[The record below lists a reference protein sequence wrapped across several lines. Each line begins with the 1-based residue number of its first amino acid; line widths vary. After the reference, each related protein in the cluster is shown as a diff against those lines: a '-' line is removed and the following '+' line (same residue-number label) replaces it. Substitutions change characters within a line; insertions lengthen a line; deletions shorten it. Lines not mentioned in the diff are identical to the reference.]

1 MHKFFVVI
9 AAGVCL
15 AGFAAVPKIIFP
27 LAGTALAQPA
37 DAEKQAFE
45 AAKELGTVEAWDAFL
60 ANYPTG
66 FHADLARAYVK
77 KLAGTTPPPAAPAPA
92 LSQSAANLP
101 PAQEVSCGKA
111 TKLRSELSKEPA
123 TIRFINQSDA
133 TLIIQWIDFK
143 GALKEYGELQPGA
156 ELTQETFVTHP
167 WIAAYQEGSCRQL
180 FLPMPGA
187 SVARL
192 LPEDQLPGSGKGAAS
207 EHGPTP
213 EQSCKDSGMDYD
225 GAACVPRKKKS
236 EQPSK
241 ATIERRAK
249 AACVDQGMIYLNG
262 KCAPKTKAERDRGVK
277 NKNKACPAGMYRNS
291 YGQCQPNE
299 TGG

>member
-1 MHKFFVVI
+1 MHRLFVVI

-15 AGFAAVPKIIFP
+15 AVFAAVPNGIFP
-27 LAGTALAQPA
+27 LAATAQAQPA

-45 AAKELGTVEAWDAFL
+45 SAKELGTVEAWDAFL

-77 KLAGTTPPPAAPAPA
+77 KLAGAATPAPPPAPPTASLP
-92 LSQSAANLP
+92 SAR
-101 PAQEVSCGKA
+101 EVACAEA

-123 TIRFINQSDA
+123 TIRFINDSDA

-156 ELTQETFVTHP
+156 ELTQETFVSHP

-192 LPEDQLPGSGKGAAS
+192 LPQDQLPGSRKAAES
-207 EHGPTP
+207 FDEHGPTP

-262 KCAPKTKAERDRGVK
+262 KCAPKTKAERDRGTK
-277 NKNKACPAGMYRNS
+277 NKNKACPAGMYRNP

>member
-1 MHKFFVVI
+1 MHRFFVII

-15 AGFAAVPKIIFP
+15 AGFAAMPRFTFP
-27 LAGTALAQPA
+27 LAAMAQAQPA

-45 AAKELGTVEAWDAFL
+45 SAKELGTVEAWDAFL

-77 KLAGTTPPPAAPAPA
+77 KLAGAATPTPLPAPPAASLP
-92 LSQSAANLP
+92 SAR
-101 PAQEVSCGKA
+101 EVACGEA

-123 TIRFINQSDA
+123 TIRFINQSNA
-133 TLIIQWIDFK
+133 TLVIQWIDFK

-180 FLPMPGA
+180 FLPMPGG

-192 LPEDQLPGSGKGAAS
+192 LPEDQLPGSRKAAGS
-207 EHGPTP
+207 FDEHGPTP

-225 GAACVPRKKKS
+225 GAACVPRKKTS
-236 EQPSK
+236 AQPSK

-262 KCAPKTKAERDRGVK
+262 KCAPKTKAERDRGTK

>member
-1 MHKFFVVI
+1 MHRLFVVI
-9 AAGVCL
+9 AAGICL
-15 AGFAAVPKIIFP
+15 AGFAAVPKIILP
-27 LAGTALAQPA
+27 LAGTALAQPV

-45 AAKELGTVEAWDAFL
+45 AAKDLGIVEAWDAFL

-77 KLAGTTPPPAAPAPA
+77 KLAGATPPPGPAPAP
-92 LSQSAANLP
+92 SQSAANLP
-101 PAQEVSCGKA
+101 PAQEVTCGKA
-111 TKLRSELSKEPA
+111 TKVRSELSKEPA

-156 ELTQETFVTHP
+156 ELTQETFVSHP

-180 FLPMPGA
+180 FLPLPGA

-192 LPEDQLPGSGKGAAS
+192 LPEEQLPGSRKGDNDDRGS
-207 EHGPTP
+207 TP
-213 EQSCKDSGMDYD
+213 EQS
-225 GAACVPRKKKS
+225 KKS
-236 EQPSK
+236 AQPSK

-249 AACVDQGMIYLNG
+249 AACVDMGMIYLNG
-262 KCAPKTKAERDRGVK
+262 KCAPKTKAERDRRTK
-277 NKNKACPAGMYRNS
+277 NKNKACPAGLYRNS

>member
-1 MHKFFVVI
+1 MQRFLVVI
-9 AAGVCL
+9 AMGVCV
-15 AGFAAVPKIIFP
+15 AAFAAVPKIILP
-27 LAGTALAQPA
+27 LAGAAQAQPA
-37 DAEKQAFE
+37 DAEKLAFE

-60 ANYPTG
+60 ANYPSG
-66 FHADLARAYVK
+66 FHADLARAYLK
-77 KLAGTTPPPAAPAPA
+77 KLAGAAPPPGPAPGP
-92 LSQSAANLP
+92 SQSAANLP
-101 PAQEVSCGKA
+101 PAQELACGKA
-111 TKLRSELSKEPA
+111 AKLRSELSKEPA

-180 FLPMPGA
+180 FLPLPGN

-192 LPEDQLPGSGKGAAS
+192 LPQDQLPGSGKDAAS
-207 EHGPTP
+207 DHGPTP

-249 AACVDQGMIYLNG
+249 AACVDIGMIYLNG
-262 KCAPKTKAERDRGVK
+262 QCAPKTKAERDRGTQK
-277 NKNKACPAGMYRNS
+277 KTKACPAGMYRNP

-299 TGG
+299 TGN